1 MSEDDLH
8 AFLRGLD
15 SNADGLLTLDEWAAG
30 FPLLA
35 ESEPA
40 THEALATLSL
50 KPKQVRELFEGA
62 TAKKKEFA
70 PVPPDR
76 LAKFKFKL
84 HAHKAYTQIF
94 TSKRTDLREQLTL
107 WEPDVDDRSKLL
119 SAKKARFKVC
129 LGHYA
134 VGGSES
140 PARGLRT
147 APMVLEVT
155 DTSITMGL
163 SASEHLAAVVEQ
175 LLPPPLRYRLA
186 WHSEEHELWVW
197 RAVPPGAAFLA
208 LGMVAT
214 RSEEPPP
221 PHAMCCVPRRW
232 CVRDAER
239 PRAIW
244 KDSGGA
250 GRPGSIWATGIQL
263 QLMLAVL
270 GHDPP
275 PADLAWRLGTDRW
288 YAVPE
293 RLRDLIETA
302 GPRARPAEPSPPLLR
317 ALAGP
322 PHRWTRARAW
332 SAGGGRLARLRRPPP
347 LPTAGSRRR
356 SSSCRRASRRRA
368 PCRRRSRR
376 ATTLGAPPRAAAA
389 RCRSRCRRAG
399 CSRSPPRRTSR
410 RRYRRVRCRRRRSC
424 RRLPPRRARPPR
436 LPPLLTL
443 AGCLRISRR

>member
-214 RSEEPPP
+214 MTEEAPPVG
-221 PHAMCCVPRRW
+221 CVRCVPVEWVEPAPELTRM
-232 CVRDAER
+232 
-239 PRAIW
+239 IW
-244 KDSGGA
+244 SDSGASGK
-250 GRPGSIWATGIQL
+250 PGSLWAVGTL
-263 QLMLAVL
+263 QLLAAAL
-270 GHDPP
+270 GNDPP
-275 PADLAWRLGTDRW
+275 VRNSWKLRETRFTLG
-288 YAVPE
+288 E
-293 RLRDLIETA
+293 HLKHLIASGTVRVS
-302 GPRARPAEPSPPLLR
+302 GRG
-317 ALAGP
+317 GP
-322 PHRWTRARAW
+322 PTDAA
-332 SAGGGRLARLRRPPP
+332 SAVQRTTTTSWEDGGDAD
-347 LPTAGSRRR
+347 
-356 SSSCRRASRRRA
+356 
-368 PCRRRSRR
+368 
-376 ATTLGAPPRAAAA
+376 
-389 RCRSRCRRAG
+389 
-399 CSRSPPRRTSR
+399 
-410 RRYRRVRCRRRRSC
+410 
-424 RRLPPRRARPPR
+424 
-436 LPPLLTL
+436 
-443 AGCLRISRR
+443 